1 MEMKPSFRDLSCIT
15 MNFDSYCG
23 KILITEVIIYKELK
37 SKNIKKRI
45 SLIFKLQNK
54 MRKLSKFWKKKIRIW
69 SD

>member
-23 KILITEVIIYKELK
+23 KIIITEVIIYKELK
-37 SKNIKKRI
+37 SKHIKKRI

-54 MRKLSKFWKKKIRIW
+54 MRKSSKFWKKIRIS